1 LYQPLGV
8 FLKLLSFVRLFF
20 VGEFS
25 MMLKASSAS
34 MVALPN
40 WRWLV
45 LVHYQS
51 GFVKIVGDVVKL
63 LKLFKPVD

>member
-1 LYQPLGV
+1 MLLIRLLVVV

-45 LVHYQS
+45 RVHHQ
-51 GFVKIVGDVVKL
+51 FL
-63 LKLFKPVD
+63 